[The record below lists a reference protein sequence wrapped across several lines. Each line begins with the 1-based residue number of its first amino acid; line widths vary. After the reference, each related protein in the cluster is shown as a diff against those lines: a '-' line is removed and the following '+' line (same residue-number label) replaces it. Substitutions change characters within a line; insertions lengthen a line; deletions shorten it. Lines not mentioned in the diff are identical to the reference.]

1 MQRIGRTVLLVV
13 FLAVLCGCGPE
24 DGAGGPRTTRL
35 GDAPIHDPTVMQ
47 WLERATADMEGLA
60 DDEDLPRLRMICA
73 VNWAFAGHDDR
84 VAKLM
89 ESAGTDEQFKLR
101 FHTGMQWLRQGRFDE
116 GRREAEDFDDAAREQ
131 FVRTATTFVV
141 QDGRVERALEMA
153 RQFDE
158 EGARSIALK
167 AAARAGR
174 LDDARGLLEGIT
186 DPKRKRSARMAIAM
200 MEMVETPK
208 ADWPARDEQE
218 MRSRIHDPWNYAVS
232 YARAGHPELARR
244 AAGTVTNSCVWAALA
259 KEFHRQ
265 GDRKSAAEA
274 LDRAVG
280 NLDSPRRE
288 AGVAKT
294 HAAGS
299 IAEAAAAAG
308 NTDLAVK
315 MVKECDAWYTNAIW
329 VWVLLGR
336 TGEAAKILA
345 GKTEPMP
352 RTYAEMN
359 ITKALVQSGRLDE
372 LDELIR
378 SKDPK
383 QRIRMYGHAI
393 ESRIRQ
399 IRRDGLH
406 KVSTP
411 YNP

>member
-1 MQRIGRTVLLVV
+1 MLLVV

-60 DDEDLPRLRMICA
+60 DDDEDLPRLRMICA

-89 ESAGTDEQFKLR
+89 ESAGTDEQFNLR
-101 FHTGMQWLRQGRFDE
+101 LRTGTQWLRQGRFDE
-116 GRREAEDFDDAAREQ
+116 ARRAAEGFDDAARER
-131 FVRTATTFVV
+131 FVLWGTVLAVEDRH
-141 QDGRVERALEMA
+141 VERALEIA
-153 RQFDE
+153 RQFD
-158 EGARSIALK
+158 GDRARWHALR

-174 LDDARGLLEGIT
+174 LNDARGLLEGIT
-186 DPKRKRSARMAIAM
+186 DPKQKRSARMAIAM

-265 GDRKSAAEA
+265 GDRKAAGEA
-274 LDRAVG
+274 LDRAVESLG
-280 NLDSPRRE
+280 SPRRKASVIE
-288 AGVAKT
+288 IR
-294 HAAGS
+294 AAGI
-299 IAEAAAAAG
+299 IAKAAATVG
-308 NTDLAVK
+308 NADLALK
-315 MVKECDAWYTNAIW
+315 MVKERHAWYGNAIE

-336 TGEAAKILA
+336 TDEAAKILA
-345 GKTEPMP
+345 GAPESAP
-352 RTYAEMN
+352 RTNSEMR
-359 ITKALVQSGRLDE
+359 ITRALVQSGRLDE

-383 QRIRMYGHAI
+383 QRIRMYGYAI
-393 ESRIRQ
+393 ERRIRQ

-411 YNP
+411 HNP